1 MRIIVLSLILFYCG
15 ASPTIA
21 QSDYIVTT
29 PSAQEIPVGQEE
41 QFIKSNFPL
50 LPLGK
55 WTPGMK
61 FMFVPSPRS
70 MFLPTLSSYET
81 EKGVDNSLLKHKIL
95 TFTGTE
101 EKAQNI
107 PNGTN
112 YSTRFIFECEGGKY
126 YYEIK
131 NMAAGGDLR
140 KGSPCRHQRIGLFEG
155 CGYC

>member
-1 MRIIVLSLILFYCG
+1 
-15 ASPTIA
+15 
-21 QSDYIVTT
+21 
-29 PSAQEIPVGQEE
+29 
-41 QFIKSNFPL
+41 
-50 LPLGK
+50 
-55 WTPGMK
+55 
-61 FMFVPSPRS
+61 

-131 NMAAGGDLR
+131 ICGWR
-140 KGSPCRHQRIGLFEG
+140 RSPKRLPVPASTDWFI
-155 CGYC
+155 